1 MNSLYMKGET
11 EMGKFIV
18 IEGTDCSGKETQ
30 SRLIVEKLT
39 KMGKKAIRMTFPNYD
54 SPTGKI
60 VGGPYL
66 GKEEISPCWFP
77 EGAVNVDPR
86 VVSLYYAADRKYNV
100 NEIKKYLDD
109 DYFVICD
116 RYTSSNMA
124 HQGSKIHNDNERFE
138 MYQWIDKLEF
148 WLLGLPKPDKT
159 IFLHVPYSYAFELKK
174 NRERL
179 DEHEKCEEHLKS
191 SEIAYV
197 ELAAIYNWTSIN
209 CIENDKI
216 RSIESIND
224 EVFENLKEYL

>member
-1 MNSLYMKGET
+1 
-11 EMGKFIV
+11 MGKFIV

-30 SRLIVEKLT
+30 SKLLVEKLNN
-39 KMGKKAIRMTFPNYD
+39 MGKKAVRITFPNYS

-77 EGAVNVDPR
+77 EGAINVDPM
-86 VVSLYYAADRKYNV
+86 VTSLYYAADRKYNEK
-100 NEIKKYLDD
+100 EIRKYLEE

-124 HQGSKIHNDNERFE
+124 HQGSKIHDDNERFN

-148 WLLGLPKPDKT
+148 WLLSLPKPDKT

-174 NRERL
+174 NRLSL
-179 DEHEKCEEHLKS
+179 DEHEKSEKHLKD
-191 SEIAYV
+191 SEVAYL
-197 ELAAIYNWTSIN
+197 ELASFYNWVNIN
-209 CIENDKI
+209 CIKDEKI
-216 RSIESIND
+216 RTIEDIN
-224 EVFENLKEYL
+224 EEIMNNIKEFM

>member
-1 MNSLYMKGET
+1 
-11 EMGKFIV
+11 MGKFIV

-30 SRLIVEKLT
+30 SKLLVEKLNS
-39 KMGKKAIRMTFPNYD
+39 MGKKAVRITFPNYA

-77 EGAVNVDPR
+77 EGAVNVDPM
-86 VVSLYYAADRKYNV
+86 VTSLYYAADRKYNEK
-100 NEIKKYLDD
+100 EIRKYLED

-124 HQGSKIHNDNERFE
+124 HQGSKIHDDNERFN

-148 WLLGLPKPDKT
+148 WLLSLPKPDKT

-174 NRERL
+174 NRLSL
-179 DEHEKCEEHLKS
+179 DEHEKNEKHLKD
-191 SEIAYV
+191 SEVAYL
-197 ELAAIYNWTSIN
+197 ELASYYDWVNIN
-209 CIENDKI
+209 CIKDDKI
-216 RSIESIND
+216 RTIEDIN
-224 EVFENLKEYL
+224 EEIMNNIKEYL